1 MTVFRYKVLARA
13 NEWDSFGWMNYDD
26 DEATW
31 INNRKGVRVLFLSAV
46 LRWSLKDVLEAGS
59 LILIAL

>member
-1 MTVFRYKVLARA
+1 MTVFRYKVFARA

-26 DEATW
+26 EATW
-31 INNRKGVRVLFLSAV
+31 INNRKGVHVLFLSAV